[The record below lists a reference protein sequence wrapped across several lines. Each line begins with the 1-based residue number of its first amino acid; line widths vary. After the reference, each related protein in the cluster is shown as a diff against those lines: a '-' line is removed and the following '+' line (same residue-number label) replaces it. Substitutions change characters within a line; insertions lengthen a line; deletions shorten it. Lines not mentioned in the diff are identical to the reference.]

1 MNPSVSKVR
10 LCTAICFIFFISM
23 VSIADEIPGESIFKS
38 ECVRCH
44 AEGGIGTQLAPDP
57 LLGDLSLNQLAA
69 YIDEA
74 MPEDDPSKVTGEDAV
89 RVANYIYNGFY
100 SAVARERNRPARVEM
115 ARLTNRQRG
124 EI

>member
-1 MNPSVSKVR
+1 
-10 LCTAICFIFFISM
+10 M

-74 MPEDDPSKVTGEDAV
+74 MPEDDPSKVTGG
-89 RVANYIYNGFY
+89 RRCSGGKLYLQRLLLCCCQRTKSTGTSRNGTT
-100 SAVARERNRPARVEM
+100 NKPA
-115 ARLTNRQRG
+115 
-124 EI
+124 IPKHPC